1 MAFYRSLS
9 STGFA
14 IISCLIV
21 VYKHAINSR
30 KLAIMLGNPTLFSS
44 RNFPAR
50 FIVSQLYLKFDF
62 FFFYLPQTYDDSMR
76 LSKVIDQGFW
86 ALRV

>member
-21 VYKHAINSR
+21 VYKHAINQR
-30 KLAIMLGNPTLFSS
+30 KLAIMLGNPSLFSA
-44 RNFPAR
+44 RNFPVR
-50 FIVSQLYLKFDF
+50 FIVSQLYLTFDF
-62 FFFYLPQTYDDSMR
+62 LFYLPQAYDVTMR